1 MGRNVKIRISF
12 QADIAFLTRL
22 SRAVELDTTIPKERK
37 KKLIGAIAGVQF
49 ALMEIERDRLNGK

>member
-22 SRAVELDTTIPKERK
+22 SRAVELDKAISAPDRKE
-37 KKLIGAIAGVQF
+37 LIGCISSLQ
-49 ALMEIERDRLNGK
+49 LMLMKIERDRLNKK